1 MRKIHFIILGFMVV
15 SCGSGEEETK
25 TNSDDSSSVAI
36 VPVDTV
42 VNPEIMYTD
51 IDLDRLFAKAG
62 SKDGNL
68 FIIDSAYIANH
79 AKADESSK
87 LTGSEAKLLMSSIVE
102 ETAEWKVDEIAD
114 FIFFDS
120 LRANE
125 AVDEYLEAIDI
136 GMTARSEGAI
146 ADLLEINDSTTLLL
160 WVIDYNSYEACP
172 YGWGIDLFGSLF
184 VNDRFVNT
192 ALIAESS
199 GGADAPVWGE
209 TLVTATINNGII
221 DQHQRDR
228 YGDVDE
234 EDNEI
239 ITMNYKDHQLK
250 IVNGKLV
257 RTFSDREK
265 L

>member
-114 FIFFDS
+114 FIFFIHVTVTIS
-120 LRANE
+120 L
-125 AVDEYLEAIDI
+125 VL
-136 GMTARSEGAI
+136 
-146 ADLLEINDSTTLLL
+146 INYT
-160 WVIDYNSYEACP
+160 
-172 YGWGIDLFGSLF
+172 
-184 VNDRFVNT
+184 
-192 ALIAESS
+192 
-199 GGADAPVWGE
+199 
-209 TLVTATINNGII
+209 II
-221 DQHQRDR
+221 DSCSNQR
-228 YGDVDE
+228 
-234 EDNEI
+234 
-239 ITMNYKDHQLK
+239 
-250 IVNGKLV
+250 
-257 RTFSDREK
+257 FSPYRGICTSA
-265 L
+265 